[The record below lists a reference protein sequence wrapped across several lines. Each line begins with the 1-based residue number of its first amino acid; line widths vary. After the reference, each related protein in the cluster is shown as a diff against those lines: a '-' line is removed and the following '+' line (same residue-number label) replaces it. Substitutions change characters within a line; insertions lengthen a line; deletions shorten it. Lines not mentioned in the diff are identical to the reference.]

1 MNLGA
6 AIGIFITGSSLLG
19 AAVKAPTIV
28 SKNLVSI
35 IFCEAVGKR
44 KKKKKLQIKRWE
56 IRRFVENRERTKRDF
71 V

>member
-1 MNLGA
+1 MSWDAAYAYAFGYTGTGFAIGFSVLGA

-35 IFCEAVGKR
+35 IFCEAVGT
-44 KKKKKLQIKRWE
+44 KKMR
-56 IRRFVENRERTKRDF
+56 N
-71 V
+71 